1 MRSQSDHFAPSVAF
15 FCPQSKAPTEAYL
28 EQLQKYIVETPLLLP
43 FAEAITSL
51 TDTWT
56 ILCDGH
62 PDIAKLK
69 SGKRHVVSLKRWITD
84 GISGPVSSS
93 MSGILAL
100 PLLVVI
106 QICQYFQLLELHGLT
121 HERMLASLKK
131 GGGAQGYC
139 GGLPTAFAVSCAK
152 DEEEVVH
159 LATKALRLAFAVGAF
174 GELGDDELV
183 EGATTIAVR
192 LKTPP
197 QGDEL
202 VAGIPRVSWD
212 SFRIRC
218 RASPLSVF
226 GLVSQEHDFHRSK
239 QAAFS
244 NSIPV

>member
-1 MRSQSDHFAPSVAF
+1 
-15 FCPQSKAPTEAYL
+15 
-28 EQLQKYIVETPLLLP
+28 
-43 FAEAITSL
+43 
-51 TDTWT
+51 
-56 ILCDGH
+56 
-62 PDIAKLK
+62 
-69 SGKRHVVSLKRWITD
+69 
-84 GISGPVSSS
+84 

-159 LATKALRLAFAVGAF
+159 LATKALRLAFAVGTF

-192 LKTPP
+192 LRTPP